1 MRVFFLVVWGSVPH
15 ACFPISKRQSCY
27 GKRKYSQSI
36 QSTGIVVPMILQIL
50 GVWEESEQK
59 STILNSLDQ
68 LVIWKAGSLYMT
80 TLYLNSSLHISLYM
94 TMVKDS

>member
-1 MRVFFLVVWGSVPH
+1 
-15 ACFPISKRQSCY
+15 
-27 GKRKYSQSI
+27 
-36 QSTGIVVPMILQIL
+36 MILQIL

-59 STILNSLDQ
+59 CTILNSLDQ

-80 TLYLNSSLHISLYM
+80 TLYLNSSLPISLYM